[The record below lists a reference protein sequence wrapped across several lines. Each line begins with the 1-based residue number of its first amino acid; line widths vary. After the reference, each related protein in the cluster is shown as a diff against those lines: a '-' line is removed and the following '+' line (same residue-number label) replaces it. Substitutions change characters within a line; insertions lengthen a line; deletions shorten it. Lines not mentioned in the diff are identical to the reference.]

1 MGRNSGEPS
10 VWIDIENAPQ
20 VQYLFPF
27 VEAFRGRGSDVVLTA
42 RNYGSAVELLRE
54 RGASFHVVGAEVG
67 RSKLAKAFSSLRRA
81 RGLASVVTKQGTPSV
96 LLSASRASA
105 LAARW
110 IGIPSFAMVDYEHA
124 NLIVHR
130 LANSTILHPE
140 AIDAAALR
148 RSGIPE
154 RQLRAFRGL
163 KEDITFAA
171 AQNDGV
177 RTDPFPE
184 IVDSALV
191 RVLFRPPTETSHYYQ
206 PESREL
212 ALRALEYFAGRSDAV
227 VVYLPRH
234 PWQHAD
240 ISRLEWRND
249 PIVVD
254 RPLAFTSLFQ
264 SVDLVVCS
272 GGTMLREAAYLGLPA
287 YSILKSRIGAVDRYL
302 ASIGRVRLVGS
313 PAELPAIELRK
324 APSPS
329 PLNSNPH
336 LLDELV
342 EIVLKAAK

>member
-1 MGRNSGEPS
+1 MGREAGELS

-20 VQYLFPF
+20 VQYLYPF
-27 VEAFRGRGSDVVLTA
+27 VGAFERRGSEVVLTA
-42 RNYGSAVELLRE
+42 RDYGSALALLRE
-54 RGASFHVVGAEVG
+54 RGASFEVVGAEVG

-81 RGLASVVTKQGTPSV
+81 RGLASVLTRQGTPSV

-110 IGIPSFAMVDYEHA
+110 IGIPSFAMLDYEHA

-130 LANSTILHPE
+130 LTNSTILHPE
-140 AIDAAALR
+140 VIDAAALR
-148 RSGIPE
+148 RGGIRE
-154 RQLRAFRGL
+154 RQLIAFHGL

-177 RTDPFPE
+177 HTDPFPE

-191 RVLFRPPTETSHYYQ
+191 RVLFRPPTETSHYYE

-212 ALRALEYFAGRSDAV
+212 ALRALEYLAGRSEAV

-249 PIVVD
+249 PIVVE
-254 RPLAFTSLFQ
+254 RPIAFTSLFR

-272 GGTMLREAAYLGLPA
+272 GGTMLREAAYLGVPA

-302 ASIGRVRLVGS
+302 ASIGRVHLVNS
-313 PAELPAIELRK
+313 PAEVPTIELRK
-324 APSPS
+324 ARSRS
-329 PLNSNPH
+329 PLNSNPN
-336 LLDELV
+336 LLDELA
-342 EIVLKAAK
+342 EIVLAPR